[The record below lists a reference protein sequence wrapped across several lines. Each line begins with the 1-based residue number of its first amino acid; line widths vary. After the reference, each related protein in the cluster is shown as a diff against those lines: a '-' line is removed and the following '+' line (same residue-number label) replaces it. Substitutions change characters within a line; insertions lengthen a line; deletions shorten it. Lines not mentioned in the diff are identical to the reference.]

1 MDKDQKYEYYK
12 SILVIY
18 NTITKNSSA
27 FSKEMLVDLESVK
40 RKLNFIGYGHEYDL
54 LLEKTCPLFI
64 KFAKEIEA
72 DDVEYLIN
80 YNYDELIEEDAY
92 DENKVL
98 IANLI
103 RATKQAWTGLNPK
116 NQQIIKKR
124 IKLCLIHS
132 QMYNLHN
139 LYN

>member
-18 NTITKNSSA
+18 NTITKNTTA
-27 FSKEMLVDLESVK
+27 FSKEMLVDLEAVK

-54 LLEKTCPLFI
+54 LLDKTCPLFI
-64 KFAKEIEA
+64 KFEKQIEA
-72 DDVEYLIN
+72 DAVEYLID

-92 DENKVL
+92 DENKIL
-98 IANLI
+98 ITNLI
-103 RATKQAWTGLNPK
+103 RATKQAWITLNSK
-116 NQQIIKKR
+116 NQQIIKNR

-132 QMYNLHN
+132 QMYY